1 MAPIQVFSLRTSS
14 PPHFNPKS
22 GHKATSSVAHP
33 TVCTQHPRSNQHFWE
48 LISLLLQWDHS
59 SKSACPCSCKGI
71 IKVWAILRPSPHS
84 TWMMLFSAL
93 AFGTSAAS
101 GFLWGS
107 REQNMSPSSHLLSE
121 NSWKLRLKTALPL
134 GFTFLCLY
142 RSHRSIMPRAASWHY
157 TSLSSWSQAGVPEI
171 FSWHSIPVE
180 GLTKKCLNQSRNTQ
194 N

>member
-48 LISLLLQWDHS
+48 LISLLPQWDHS

-134 GFTFLCLY
+134 GFTFLCL
-142 RSHRSIMPRAASWHY
+142 SIGVTGASCLEQPPGTTQALAADHRLVCLKYFPDIPFLWKD
-157 TSLSSWSQAGVPEI
+157 SQKNA
-171 FSWHSIPVE
+171 
-180 GLTKKCLNQSRNTQ
+180 
-194 N
+194 